1 MSAHVMEEVQLC
13 INHNRKTKD
22 EKLDISCRGLH
33 EIPAAIFDLT
43 HLKVCLHT
51 SDIYNIE
58 ARN

>member
-1 MSAHVMEEVQLC
+1 MEEVQLC